1 MLSTVNINVLKRIKT
16 TVLQRYKRLIM
27 EEKKSYSV
35 KELASILGCSVTA
48 VQKKITTDENNPEI
62 KRYKKRFDVV
72 VKDGKTVIL
81 LSDAE
86 LEQEKR
92 LSKGFNNVNTTNNET
107 FENVID
113 VEPEPQKQVN
123 QDVIID
129 KILDFTNVHIQRY
142 ETLQKTFYNEL
153 QQKDKQILLLTTSE
167 NNKQSEYLEAQAK
180 AKELEKRNKLLT
192 LYLTFVTT
200 LLLTLIGLF
209 ITFYINGEATT
220 NIEKPLQTE
229 TVTAENE

>member
-1 MLSTVNINVLKRIKT
+1 
-16 TVLQRYKRLIM
+16 M

-48 VQKKITTDENNPEI
+48 VQKKITPSENNPEI
-62 KRYKKRFDVV
+62 KRYKKRFNVV
-72 VKDGKTVIL
+72 IKDGKTVIL

-86 LEQEKR
+86 LEEEKR
-92 LSKGFNNVNTTNNET
+92 LSKGFNNVNTPNNET

-142 ETLQKTFYNEL
+142 ETLQKTYYNEL

-167 NNKQSEYLEAQAK
+167 NTKQAEYIETQAK
-180 AKELEKRNKLLT
+180 AKELEKRNRLLT

-200 LLLTLIGLF
+200 LLLTFIILF
-209 ITFYINGEATT
+209 ITFYITVNNLPNTEPKKPSIEDVSTVENVNNG
-220 NIEKPLQTE
+220 N
-229 TVTAENE
+229 